1 MPLIVPDQQTD
12 AVAVDPPSGRAT
24 GGAPPPALA
33 DAIGG
38 PLGIAESALPAAAFV
53 AASTASG
60 GDTTLAAIVAVG
72 LALLLAVARLVRGQT
87 VQYALSG
94 LIGVGFAAFIAARTG
109 KAENFFLPGLLANAA
124 YASAF
129 AVSIAIRRP
138 LAGYVAVGVG
148 GGTPTGPWREDPAY
162 LKVATRA
169 SWVFVVVFAGRL
181 AVQLPLYLADALVAL
196 GVARV
201 AMGLPLFALGG
212 WLAWLLMR
220 GVPIPAAARPDA
232 GPAGEP
238 GAPDEPGPA

>member
-1 MPLIVPDQQTD
+1 MPSIVPDPQTD
-12 AVAVDPPSGRAT
+12 PVAADPPAGPAPAD
-24 GGAPPPALA
+24 APPPALA

-38 PLGIAESALPAAAFV
+38 PLGVAESALPAAAFV

-72 LALLLAVARLVRGQT
+72 LALVLAVARLVRGQT

-94 LIGVGFAAFIAARTG
+94 LIGVGFAAFVAARTG

-129 AVSIAIRRP
+129 AISIAVRRP

-148 GGTPTGPWREDPAY
+148 GGNPTGPWRFDPAY
-162 LKVATRA
+162 LRAATRA
-169 SWVFVVVFAGRL
+169 SWVFVALFAGRL

-220 GVPIPAAARPDA
+220 GVPIPPD
-232 GPAGEP
+232 P
-238 GAPDEPGPA
+238 GSDADGDRGADPVTA

>member
-1 MPLIVPDQQTD
+1 MDPIVPDPQTD
-12 AVAVDPPSGRAT
+12 PVAVDPP
-24 GGAPPPALA
+24 GAAAPDDGPPSALA

-53 AASTASG
+53 VASTASG

-72 LALLLAVARLVRGQT
+72 LALLLAVARIVRGQT

-129 AVSIAIRRP
+129 AISIALRRP
-138 LAGYVAVGVG
+138 IAGYLAVGVAG
-148 GGTPTGPWREDPAY
+148 GNPTGAWRHDPAY
-162 LKVATRA
+162 LRAATRA
-169 SWVFVVVFAGRL
+169 SWVFVAVFLGRL

-212 WLAWLLMR
+212 WLAWLLLR
-220 GVPIPAAARPDA
+220 GVPIPP
-232 GPAGEP
+232 E
-238 GAPDEPGPA
+238 PDEDPGPGTDRGREPEPA

>member
-1 MPLIVPDQQTD
+1 VPST
-12 AVAVDPPSGRAT
+12 PPG
-24 GGAPPPALA
+24 LA

-60 GDTTLAAIVAVG
+60 GDTTLAATVAVA
-72 LALLLAVARLVRGQT
+72 LAIALTLARLVRGQT

-94 LIGVGFAAFIAARTG
+94 LIGVAFAAFVAARTG

-129 AVSIAIRRP
+129 AVSIAVRRP
-138 LAGYVAVGVG
+138 LAGYIAVALHGHS
-148 GGTPTGPWREDPAY
+148 PSEPWRNDPAF
-162 LKVATRA
+162 LKAATRA
-169 SWVFVVVFAGRL
+169 TWVFVLVFAGRL

-201 AMGLPLFALGG
+201 AMGLPLFALGS
-212 WLAWLLMR
+212 WLAWLLLR
-220 GVPIPAAARPDA
+220 GVPIPGTPSAD
-232 GPAGEP
+232 GPGTPEP
-238 GAPDEPGPA
+238 VT

>member
-1 MPLIVPDQQTD
+1 MVPDQPDAQTRPSE
-12 AVAVDPPSGRAT
+12 APPS
-24 GGAPPPALA
+24 ALA

-60 GDTTLAAIVAVG
+60 GDTTLAAIVAVA
-72 LALLLAVARLVRGQT
+72 LALVLALARIVRGQT

-109 KAENFFLPGLLANAA
+109 KAENFFLPGLLANAG
-124 YASAF
+124 YAAAF
-129 AVSIAIRRP
+129 AVSITLRRP
-138 LAGYVAVGVG
+138 LAGYVAVAVAG
-148 GGTPTGPWREDPAY
+148 GNPLAAWREDPAY
-162 LKVATRA
+162 LRVATRA
-169 SWVFVVVFAGRL
+169 SWVFVGVFAGRL

-220 GVPIPAAARPDA
+220 GVPIPAVARPDA
-232 GPAGEP
+232 DRDATSDDDGPPAAPGRLAGE
-238 GAPDEPGPA
+238 AD